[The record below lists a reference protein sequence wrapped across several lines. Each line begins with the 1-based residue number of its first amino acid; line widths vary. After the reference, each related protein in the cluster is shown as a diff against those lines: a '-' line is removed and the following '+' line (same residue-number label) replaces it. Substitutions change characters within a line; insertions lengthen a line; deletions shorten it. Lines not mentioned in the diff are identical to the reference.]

1 MIRYWENTMNFDY
14 ILHDELS
21 IILGVLH
28 INNSAFC
35 EIEFHSTIEQMPLN
49 ECHIWWTDGIMFRI
63 YTQNY
68 YRKIW
73 FYRNLHL
80 IGQTNDTYAGWTH
93 MCACVLLSEN
103 IWLWTRG
110 IECLWRLN
118 SVVLLDAHET
128 SDNGKIFPLKLI
140 PITGKTINIDHSDTC
155 NFILIT
161 KKSTQH
167 FFLCRSRHSMARPF
181 INRLITLFLFEKYQ
195 IIWEEKRVQNK
206 SNYEIWMPWLIQNL
220 IEI

>member
-1 MIRYWENTMNFDY
+1 MSKYLMIRYWENSMHFDY
-14 ILHDELS
+14 ILLDELS

-80 IGQTNDTYAGWTH
+80 SGQTNDTYAGWTH
-93 MCACVLLSEN
+93 MCACVSLSEN
-103 IWLWTRG
+103 IRLWTRG

-161 KKSTQH
+161 KKSTLH
-167 FFLCRSRHSMARPF
+167 VFFCAAWGIRWLDPLL
-181 INRLITLFLFEKYQ
+181 IDRLHYFYSKNIKSFEKRKEFKTNR
-195 IIWEEKRVQNK
+195 IMK
-206 SNYEIWMPWLIQNL
+206 YECHD
-220 IEI
+220 